1 MFPADARRRVAT
13 CVAAG
18 AALRA
23 VVVASAIGFAATDA
37 SAQLYRWVDE
47 NGKVHYSDT
56 VPPSANERPR
66 AKIRPDG
73 IVVERADRALSAEE
87 RRALA
92 ARAEE
97 TAKERAAAEARARQ
111 DRALLDRYTSIA
123 EFDRVADRRLLDA
136 DEQLKSLAAREP
148 GITQRIRAL
157 LAVNLRPGS
166 KEFFELQGLASD
178 AQMLSEQIV
187 ARLAAR
193 ESLARSIADER
204 VRLATLL
211 AEQGNRT
218 ASSAAGSAPGAPT
231 TAGTA
236 KK

>member
-1 MFPADARRRVAT
+1 MVFPADACRGV
-13 CVAAG
+13 VGG
-18 AALRA
+18 AALRVLVFAA
-23 VVVASAIGFAATDA
+23 VTGLVATDA
-37 SAQLYRWVDE
+37 AAQLYRWVDE

-73 IVVERADRALSAEE
+73 IIVERADRALSAEE

-123 EFDRVADRRLLDA
+123 EFDRVADRRLQDA

-148 GITQRIRAL
+148 GLTGRIRAL
-157 LAVNLRPGS
+157 LAMNLRPGS

-178 AQMLSEQIV
+178 AQMLSEQLV
-187 ARLAAR
+187 ARLVAR

-218 ASSAAGSAPGAPT
+218 AASAAGSAPGAS
-231 TAGTA
+231 TAA
-236 KK
+236 VSSKK

>member
-1 MFPADARRRVAT
+1 V
-13 CVAAG
+13 
-18 AALRA
+18 L
-23 VVVASAIGFAATDA
+23 ASVIGLAATDA

-66 AKIRPDG
+66 AKMRPDG
-73 IVVERADRALSAEE
+73 IVLERADRALSAEE

-123 EFDRVADRRLLDA
+123 EFDRVADRRLQEA

-148 GITQRIRAL
+148 GLTGRIRAL
-157 LAVNLRPGS
+157 LSMNLRPGS
-166 KEFFELQGLASD
+166 KEYFELQGLASE
-178 AQMLSEQIV
+178 AQMLSEQI
-187 ARLAAR
+187 ASRLAAR
-193 ESLARSIADER
+193 ETLERNIAEER
-204 VRLATLL
+204 ARLATLL
-211 AEQGNRT
+211 AEQRSGG
-218 ASSAAGSAPGAPT
+218 ASAAPGAQ
-231 TAGTA
+231 TAAGA
-236 KK
+236 LKK